1 VIAWILLGAGIV
13 AMVEGL
19 VIALAPSRLDTLLE
33 MLART
38 PVEQR
43 RLMGLIALAVGGV
56 FVTIARMLGL

>member
-1 VIAWILLGAGIV
+1 MIAWILLGAGIV